1 MNKSGKFKLNES
13 TNLKNKSSIVINH
26 EQIRLTSTI
35 KNLETLLLQ
44 RENEIL
50 NINEDKKSLDRQLS
64 LLGNRYTEI
73 VEKTKILNN
82 RNNRETSLATRYKLD
97 LEKVQVNLDKCKEL
111 IIIKKEE
118 IKQLKTDKKVLFD
131 EKADILITKKEL
143 TDSNKII
150 LRSSVMER
158 MKVKKQV
165 ILPSILKNF
174 QKEINKIL
182 NEFQSYNNYWLN
194 IFTNDWKGT
203 RSNIFSLSGNRSIE
217 ILKKFGY
224 TQNFQKNGI
233 PFKKITEPS
242 NGWVLSDTKSIDYLV
257 KDYICFSNILP
268 KSCPGCDDFVLDK
281 NIDISLKTLFDAV
294 NTCIP
299 GKSINNSENQQLIIN
314 SSYNNYKYWSNCK
327 EIIDKCKLC
336 SNNIVYLNNKLTKIN
351 KLNDHIS
358 SSFDD
363 IDDILQDYLLIE
375 NDQEKMKI
383 LWKEL
388 LDKVSIIYDL
398 ILNEFFELNKYDYNR
413 DNIFIQVDCVSK
425 IDKLNV
431 IQWIRQVPL
440 VYNNPITGPLVF
452 HTNKSP
458 EYNPIEYLIANKS
471 GVLGELPETYQLAGD
486 LGNIFNTQPDSINLK
501 CSQIKQL
508 NEFIQDGCDDYIKT
522 LFNKIFINF
531 ENILNNCDGPDI
543 DKDIELIYKQDT
555 NVPIND
561 RWEIIKTS
569 EELQDDI
576 INLQEESNIVNIN
589 LYFKNIIDL
598 NSKLHSLFICELDN
612 LNL

>member
-203 RSNIFSLSGNRSIE
+203 RSNVFSLSGNRSIE

-233 PFKKITEPS
+233 PFKKITEPFD
-242 NGWVLSDTKSIDYLV
+242 GWVLSDTKSIDYLV
-257 KDYICFSNILP
+257 KDYISFSNILP

-281 NIDISLKTLFDAV
+281 NIDLPLKTLFDAV
-294 NTCIP
+294 NTSIP

-327 EIIDKCKLC
+327 EIIDKCVVC
-336 SNNIVYLNNKLTKIN
+336 SNNIVDLNDKLKNIN
-351 KLNDHIS
+351 KLNS
-358 SSFDD
+358 CLSTLFDN
-363 IDDILQDYLLIE
+363 INDILEEYLLIE
-375 NDQEKMKI
+375 DDYDKMKI
-383 LWKEL
+383 LLKEL
-388 LDKVSIIYDL
+388 LKEVSKIYDL
-398 ILNEFFELNKYDYNR
+398 ISNQFFEIKNYDYNR
-413 DNIFIQVDCVSK
+413 DNIFVQVDCVSK

-440 VYNNPITGPLVF
+440 VYGDPIFGPNVF
-452 HTNKSP
+452 QIP
-458 EYNPIEYLIANKS
+458 EYNPIEYLIANKNGDLS
-471 GVLGELPETYQLAGD
+471 NHDDDKTYQLAGD
-486 LGNIFNTQPDSINLK
+486 LGN
-501 CSQIKQL
+501 
-508 NEFIQDGCDDYIKT
+508 EF
-522 LFNKIFINF
+522 FITT
-531 ENILNNCDGPDI
+531 D
-543 DKDIELIYKQDT
+543 KQD
-555 NVPIND
+555 NKVHIND

-569 EELQDDI
+569 EEFQDDI
-576 INLQEESNIVNIN
+576 INFQEESNINNII
-589 LYFKNIIDL
+589 LYFKNIIDF
-598 NSKLHSLFICELDN
+598 NTKLDSLFTCELDN